1 MNQSLEYTCTKDTAV
16 VYKLRGKSLGWA
28 EISIREWPGGGS
40 ISIQSDF
47 GDYANI
53 WNAIGEEPLRKFL
66 CNLNMDYF
74 LKKCLGNAYL
84 EFDCEA
90 TIREI
95 KSDIIR
101 NRRYAS
107 IEHSVAREIWDS
119 LRAVDANNASA
130 MLVEM
135 GEDAFDYMVGELYDH
150 DRSLLPIMN
159 RPNGQCVGFWERIW
173 PCACEVWRKELAK
186 EFPA

>member
-16 VYKLRGKSLGWA
+16 VYKLRVKNGGISEWA
-28 EISIREWPGGGS
+28 NISIREWPNGGS
-40 ISIQSDF
+40 IDIQSSF
-47 GDYANI
+47 GRFSSS
-53 WNAIGEEPLRKFL
+53 WPAIGEGQFRTFL
-66 CNLNMDYF
+66 CRLNDMGYF
-74 LKKCLGNAYL
+74 FQKCLGNAYL

-101 NRRYAS
+101 DRRYAS

-119 LRAVDANNASA
+119 LRDVDANNASA

-159 RPNGQCVGFWERIW
+159 RPNGQCVDFWERI
-173 PCACEVWRKELAK
+173 
-186 EFPA
+186 